1 LVKLNS
7 SNLGCTYRNR
17 MLKARINRV
26 GYTYLAVAVVMV
38 VASGGSSA
46 ASMFIPYI
54 QKSFSLDA
62 VTPVVISSTISG
74 IVSAALL
81 TLMGSLFD
89 RYGHRPLLAVSAI
102 CTFVSSNLVWAM
114 SLQRSWDTARILW
127 YASAVVSGV
136 GFAAS
141 TASLIPTVIKWN
153 PHAAGLIS
161 ATTTAAGYA
170 AQIVWAPTI
179 PALIEAFGVFKAMQI
194 QMIVASIATFIGGV
208 AIIKPPPQTRL
219 GALQTRRTEQSTES
233 GAHMD
238 IRLFSLLFVC
248 MFLIALSSMML
259 LSLLAPIMAES
270 LSTSLGKRFEEVLS
284 SDVAKILSI
293 AGTMQTAAAVLG
305 GIAIQLRD
313 PLKILPAVYGIEGAS
328 ALGLHILFGRAPQI
342 WIGLL
347 LLRLTSFALEP
358 ALHWALMPRLFGL
371 QRLGRISGA
380 LNTAVMVSSTLA
392 PFLGGFI
399 RDRTGSYAAVVLAST
414 LASFTATAAA
424 LALIYYV
431 SSSGKR

>member
-1 LVKLNS
+1 M
-7 SNLGCTYRNR
+7 YRDR
-17 MLKARINRV
+17 MLKTEANRI
-26 GYTYLAVAVVMV
+26 GYIYLAVAVVMAI
-38 VASGGSSA
+38 ASGGLSV

-54 QKSFSLDA
+54 QRSFSLDA
-62 VTPVVISSTISG
+62 VTPIVVSSTISG

-102 CTFVSSNLVWAM
+102 CTFISSNLVWAM
-114 SLQRSWDTARILW
+114 SLQRSWETARILW

-141 TASLIPTVIKWN
+141 MVSLIPTLMKWN

-170 AQIVWAPTI
+170 AQMVWAPII
-179 PALIEAFGVFKAMQI
+179 PSFIEAFGVFRAMQI
-194 QMIVASIATFIGGV
+194 QMVVASIATFIGGV
-208 AIIKPPPQTRL
+208 VVIKPPPQVRPE
-219 GALQTRRTEQSTES
+219 ALQTRRTEEQSTAS

-248 MFLIALSSMML
+248 MFLIALSSTML
-259 LSLLAPIMAES
+259 LNLLAPIVAES
-270 LSTSLGKRFEEVLS
+270 LSISLGKRFEEALS
-284 SDVAKILSI
+284 SDVAKIMSF
-293 AGTMQTAAAVLG
+293 AGAMQTATAVLW

-313 PLKILPAVYGIEGAS
+313 PLKMLPVVYGVEGAS

-380 LNTAVMVSSTLA
+380 LNTAVMASSTLA

-399 RDRTGSYAAVVLAST
+399 RDITGSYTAVVLASS
-414 LASFTATAAA
+414 LASFVATAAA

-431 SSSGKR
+431 SSGGKR